1 VNEIAIT
8 GAGVVT
14 PGGASAVALDHLPD
28 AVRARAA
35 RVERVTQLA
44 LAAGGTALAAAGLGL
59 DGGRHERLG
68 IVLGTAFGCLLTNAA
83 YQRRLAGGGAA
94 AASPRL
100 FAATVSNAAA
110 GELAI
115 AFGLAGPGITLSAG
129 VAAGTA
135 AVDHACD
142 LLAAGRADAVVA
154 GGVDAVDE
162 ALGRWLAA
170 GGLALGRPA
179 VEAAAVLVLEP
190 RAVAAARG
198 AEALGV
204 VLGHA
209 IGFEP
214 APGGATAGAGLGAAI
229 GRALTD
235 AGVHASDLGLVVT
248 GAPPG
253 LAALEERA
261 LAGAL
266 GGAAPPRVAPKTR
279 LGETLGAGGPLGV
292 LAALAEAPAGVP
304 VLVCDVCPSGHVGAL
319 VARAG

>member
-1 VNEIAIT
+1 VSGIAIT
-8 GAGVVT
+8 GAGVLT
-14 PGGASAVALDHLPD
+14 PGDAAAVALEHLPD

-35 RVERVTQLA
+35 RAERITQLA
-44 LAAGGTALAAAGLGL
+44 LAAGGIALGGARLGLGPA
-59 DGGRHERLG
+59 RRERLG
-68 IVLGTAFGCLLTNAA
+68 VVLGTAFGCLLTNAA
-83 YQRRLAGGGAA
+83 YQQRLAAGGAA

-115 AFGLAGPGITLSAG
+115 AFGLAGPGITLTAG

-142 LLAAGRADAVVA
+142 LLAAGRAAAVVA
-154 GGVDAVDE
+154 GGVDARGA
-162 ALGRWLAA
+162 ALDGWLAA
-170 GGLALGRPA
+170 GGLALERPV
-179 VEAAAVLVLEP
+179 VEAAALLVLEP
-190 RAVAAARG
+190 RPAAAARG
-198 AEALGV
+198 ADVLGV

-214 APGGATAGAGLGAAI
+214 APTAPASGAGLAAAI
-229 GRALTD
+229 GRALAD
-235 AGVHASDLGLVVT
+235 AGVAAAELGLVVT
-248 GAPPG
+248 TAPPALG
-253 LAALEERA
+253 ALEERG
-261 LAGAL
+261 LAAVL
-266 GGAAPPRVAPKTR
+266 AGAAPPRVAPKTR
-279 LGETLGAGGPLGV
+279 LGETLAAGGPLGV